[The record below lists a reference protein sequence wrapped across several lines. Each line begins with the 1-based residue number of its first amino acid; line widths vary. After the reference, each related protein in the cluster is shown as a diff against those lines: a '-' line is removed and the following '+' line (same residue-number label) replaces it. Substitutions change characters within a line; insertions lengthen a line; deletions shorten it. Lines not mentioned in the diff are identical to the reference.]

1 MRGFVYVLS
10 NKAMPGLLKVGFT
23 TRTIIERIDELN
35 STGVPSSFIS
45 EFYFDVSDAPKGE
58 QLLHSALREHH
69 YDKEFFKL
77 PLVKVVEEA
86 KKILNSQNLVLYGLY
101 GPAKDLYLTEDEKR
115 ELKIQGELKQKQEL
129 VKQEDKIKNDAE
141 IEAQGK
147 IFLELAPKVNK
158 ILKEKSILGGGGIVR
173 NVVGFALIFSV
184 VGAFASDK
192 VLPAP
197 FDDGKQMVAKLS
209 GGEKECLKSFY
220 KCTIRLQE
228 LNGFERYAKQWSESI
243 KPNDF
248 ITGTYESYA
257 GDMAYKKK
265 LSDLISGVFSG
276 LGL

>member
-23 TRTIIERIDELN
+23 TRTIIERINELN
-35 STGVPSSFIS
+35 STGVPSSFVS
-45 EFYFDVSDAPKGE
+45 EFYFEVSDAPKGE

-77 PLVKVVEEA
+77 PLAKVVEEA
-86 KKILNSQNLVLYGLY
+86 KKLLYSQNLVLYGLH
-101 GPAKDLYLTEDEKR
+101 GRAKDLYITEDEKR
-115 ELKIQGELKQKQEL
+115 QLQIKGELKQKQEL
-129 VKQEDKIKNDAE
+129 AEQEAKTKSNAE
-141 IEAQGK
+141 IEVQGQ

-197 FDDGKQMVAKLS
+197 FDDGVQMIAKLS
-209 GGEKECLKSFY
+209 GGEKDCIKSFY
-220 KCTIRLQE
+220 KCTKRLQE

-243 KPNDF
+243 RPNDF
-248 ITGTYESYA
+248 ITGTNESYM
-257 GDMAYKKK
+257 GDLAYKKK

-276 LGL
+276 LSL